1 MPSIGNIELENPF
14 FFAPMAGISD
24 APTRSLA
31 RSMGAALVYSEMVS
45 GKGLLYNSK
54 NTERLLN
61 IYPEEKPLAFQIF
74 GSEPLVLEETAKR
87 LAKRDNAILDINM
100 GCPVSKVIKNNEG
113 CALMKDPYLA
123 GKIVETAVKGT
134 KKGLLEKANSV
145 KGNAVPQEKPVTV
158 KIRAGWDSN
167 HINAVEVALAAQE
180 AGAKAVAVHGRTR
193 QQYYG
198 GKADRKIIARVKEA
212 LHIPVIGSGDI
223 FTAEDAKEMMEE
235 TGCDFVMIAR
245 GALGNPWIF
254 REASALWQGKTVP
267 PKPSTEE
274 KKAMIIK
281 HLEMLE
287 NEKGE
292 RTAVR
297 EMRKHVGWYL
307 KGERGAATIRRK
319 VNEALTAGELKQ
331 IVENLI

>member
-54 NTERLLN
+54 KTERLLN

-74 GSEPLVLEETAKR
+74 GAEPLVIEETAR
-87 LAKRDNAILDINM
+87 ILSKRDNVILDINM

-113 CALMKDPYLA
+113 CALMKDPSLA
-123 GKIVETAVKGT
+123 GKIVEAAVKGT
-134 KKGLLEKANSV
+134 KKGLSEEAHSA
-145 KGNAVPQEKPVTV
+145 KGNPVPGEKPVTV
-158 KIRAGWDSN
+158 KIRAGWDSE

-180 AGAKAVAVHGRTR
+180 AGAMAVAVHGRTR

-198 GKADRKIIARVKEA
+198 GKADREIITRVKDA
-212 LHIPVIGSGDI
+212 LVIPVIGSGDI
-223 FTAEDAKEMMEE
+223 FSGEDANEMMEE

-254 REASALWQGKTVP
+254 KEASALWQGKSVP
-267 PKPSTEE
+267 PGPSTEE

-287 NEKGE
+287 KEKGE

-307 KGERGAATIRRK
+307 KGERGVAAIRCK
-319 VNEALTAGELKQ
+319 VNEAVTVTELKQ
-331 IVENLI
+331 IVENLV